1 MVTGRKLIYIGLVES
16 EDRRAQSTSDI
27 ALTLVRVVKEPD
39 FQRNLTVRAEINA
52 LDHLA
57 GGPVPDVQ
65 VSAVM
70 TCTCIIIIIQFWQVS
85 ARRRESDSGNVQHLI
100 ARHHCTARYCHSMS
114 VRLPSCLR

>member
-1 MVTGRKLIYIGLVES
+1 MVPTKTERIHNSTTVTGRKLIYIGLVES

-70 TCTCIIIIIQFWQVS
+70 TCTRMIYTRL
-85 ARRRESDSGNVQHLI
+85 AG
-100 ARHHCTARYCHSMS
+100 
-114 VRLPSCLR
+114 VRAAA